1 GSVVISTSSLIGPMG
16 PMGLPGWSTSDFC
29 RSISDFS
36 CMEHEPAWSS
46 LISSRAISRHNLVG
60 VHDETPAVHA
70 VHAPS
75 IDLREVKA
83 GPPRTMLRP
92 DQPILTHRAVVS
104 GHAHDTPADSAEP
117 LPKLLG
123 RDVPILVPSHAHE
136 ELLEHRRIET
146 YGRLARLFN
155 EAGGQVGH
163 VEVNLVAQPQA
174 EQLADVRE
182 FRILRPA
189 GVHARDR
196 VRLPQPYERTTDHR
210 RPLRIT
216 SEWSANPR
224 RSRRQVGADDRQSRG
239 DVAPAI
245 SCHLLQRV
253 PPEGP

>member
-1 GSVVISTSSLIGPMG
+1 MLMVRYHRARLSRLWGRLSFQPPHDWTDGSDWTFRPVNFG
-16 PMGLPGWSTSDFC
+16 FC

-36 CMEHEPAWSS
+36 CMEHELAWSS

-123 RDVPILVPSHAHE
+123 RDVPIL
-136 ELLEHRRIET
+136 
-146 YGRLARLFN
+146 
-155 EAGGQVGH
+155 
-163 VEVNLVAQPQA
+163 
-174 EQLADVRE
+174 
-182 FRILRPA
+182 
-189 GVHARDR
+189 
-196 VRLPQPYERTTDHR
+196 
-210 RPLRIT
+210 
-216 SEWSANPR
+216 
-224 RSRRQVGADDRQSRG
+224 
-239 DVAPAI
+239 
-245 SCHLLQRV
+245 
-253 PPEGP
+253 